1 MLFCLLIFVQEKKN
15 QTNSTQCKVATST
28 PPTKSETSSQVIAKN
43 PQPKTKVQQPNNNLT
58 NTNTRKES
66 VKTNNYKGS
75 NKVVNNM
82 VFESTQNPAAR
93 EDFEATG
100 SENFLVKH
108 KKQQQ

>member
-1 MLFCLLIFVQEKKN
+1 M
-15 QTNSTQCKVATST
+15 TS
-28 PPTKSETSSQVIAKN
+28 
-43 PQPKTKVQQPNNNLT
+43 
-58 NTNTRKES
+58 
-66 VKTNNYKGS
+66 YKGN

-100 SENFLVKH
+100 NENFLVKH

>member
-1 MLFCLLIFVQEKKN
+1 MV
-15 QTNSTQCKVATST
+15 
-28 PPTKSETSSQVIAKN
+28 AKN
-43 PQPKTKVQQPNNNLT
+43 TQVKTKVQQQTNNPA
-58 NTNTRKES
+58 NTRKEAI
-66 VKTNNYKGS
+66 KINNYKGN

-108 KKQQQ
+108 KKQQP

>member
-1 MLFCLLIFVQEKKN
+1 MLFCFFYQEKKT
-15 QTNSTQCKVATST
+15 QASSTPSKVAST
-28 PPTKSETSSQVIAKN
+28 PPTKTESTPQIIAKN
-43 PQPKTKVQQPNNNLT
+43 TQPKTKVQQSNNNL
-58 NTNTRKES
+58 TNTRKES
-66 VKTNNYKGS
+66 VKTNNYKGN

>member
-1 MLFCLLIFVQEKKN
+1 LFQEKKN
-15 QTNSTQCKVATST
+15 QTNSAQSKISST
-28 PPTKSETSSQVIAKN
+28 PIKNETSQTTTKN
-43 PQPKTKVQQPNNNLT
+43 AQPKTKVQQSNNNVT
-58 NTNTRKES
+58 NTSRKES
-66 VKTNNYKGS
+66 VKSSNYKGN

-108 KKQQQ
+108 KKQQ

>member
-1 MLFCLLIFVQEKKN
+1 MHLQEKKI
-15 QTNSTQCKVATST
+15 QTSSTQSKVISAPPIKTET
-28 PPTKSETSSQVIAKN
+28 PQVVAKN
-43 PQPKTKVQQPNNNLT
+43 TQPKAKVQQPVNNLT
-58 NTNTRKES
+58 TNIRKECLQ
-66 VKTNNYKGS
+66 KTNNYKGN

>member
-1 MLFCLLIFVQEKKN
+1 MLFFLYQEKK
-15 QTNSTQCKVATST
+15 TQASST
-28 PPTKSETSSQVIAKN
+28 PSKVTSATPVKTESTSQLIAKN
-43 PQPKTKVQQPNNNLT
+43 AQTKTKVQQPNNNL
-58 NTNTRKES
+58 TNTRKES
-66 VKTNNYKGS
+66 VKTNNYKGN

-108 KKQQQ
+108 KKQQ

>member
-1 MLFCLLIFVQEKKN
+1 M
-15 QTNSTQCKVATST
+15 
-28 PPTKSETSSQVIAKN
+28 PTKTETTSQVVAKN
-43 PQPKTKVQQPNNNLT
+43 VQTKTKVQQPNLT
-58 NTNTRKES
+58 NSNIRKES
-66 VKTNNYKGS
+66 VKSNNFKG
-75 NKVVNNM
+75 NKIVNNM

>member
-1 MLFCLLIFVQEKKN
+1 MVGAPTKTE
-15 QTNSTQCKVATST
+15 ATS
-28 PPTKSETSSQVIAKN
+28 QVVNKN
-43 PQPKTKVQQPNNNLT
+43 VQTKTKLQQPNLT
-58 NTNTRKES
+58 NSNTRKES
-66 VKTNNYKGS
+66 VKSNNYKG

>member
-1 MLFCLLIFVQEKKN
+1 M
-15 QTNSTQCKVATST
+15 STSSS
-28 PPTKSETSSQVIAKN
+28 PPTKTEVIPTIVTKN
-43 PQPKTKVQQPNNNLT
+43 AQIKTKVQQPNNNNVT
-58 NTNTRKES
+58 NTTRKEP
-66 VKTNNYKGS
+66 VKVNNYKGN

-108 KKQQQ
+108 KKQHPYA

>member
-1 MLFCLLIFVQEKKN
+1 
-15 QTNSTQCKVATST
+15 
-28 PPTKSETSSQVIAKN
+28 VI
-43 PQPKTKVQQPNNNLT
+43 
-58 NTNTRKES
+58 
-66 VKTNNYKGS
+66 NYKGN

-108 KKQQQ
+108 KKQHAYDIHQI

>member
-1 MLFCLLIFVQEKKN
+1 M
-15 QTNSTQCKVATST
+15 
-28 PPTKSETSSQVIAKN
+28 PTKTEMLPQLIAKN
-43 PQPKTKVQQPNNNLT
+43 TQPKTKVQQSNNNLT
-58 NTNTRKES
+58 NSTTRKEP
-66 VKTNNYKGS
+66 VKTNNYKGN

>member
-1 MLFCLLIFVQEKKN
+1 MV
-15 QTNSTQCKVATST
+15 ST
-28 PPTKSETSSQVIAKN
+28 PPTKTETISQIVANNNKN
-43 PQPKTKVQQPNNNLT
+43 TQPKTKVQQLNNNLT
-58 NTNTRKES
+58 NTVRKET
-66 VKTNNYKGS
+66 VKTINYKGN

-108 KKQQQ
+108 KKQQ

>member
-1 MLFCLLIFVQEKKN
+1 V
-15 QTNSTQCKVATST
+15 
-28 PPTKSETSSQVIAKN
+28 
-43 PQPKTKVQQPNNNLT
+43 
-58 NTNTRKES
+58 
-66 VKTNNYKGS
+66 NNYKGN

-108 KKQQQ
+108 KKQHTYDIILIKFITMYSQIFYFLIL

>member
-1 MLFCLLIFVQEKKN
+1 MV
-15 QTNSTQCKVATST
+15 
-28 PPTKSETSSQVIAKN
+28 AKN
-43 PQPKTKVQQPNNNLT
+43 TPAKTKVQQQPNNLA
-58 NTNTRKES
+58 NTRKEAI
-66 VKTNNYKGS
+66 KTNNYKGN

>member
-1 MLFCLLIFVQEKKN
+1 M
-15 QTNSTQCKVATST
+15 
-28 PPTKSETSSQVIAKN
+28 AKN
-43 PQPKTKVQQPNNNLT
+43 AQPKAKTQQPNSIA
-58 NTNTRKES
+58 TNTRKES
-66 VKTNNYKGS
+66 LKTTNYKGS
-75 NKVVNNM
+75 TKVVNNM

>member
-1 MLFCLLIFVQEKKN
+1 MITQIVVK
-15 QTNSTQCKVATST
+15 ST
-28 PPTKSETSSQVIAKN
+28 
-43 PQPKTKVQQPNNNLT
+43 QPKTKVQQPNNNLT
-58 NTNTRKES
+58 SATTRKES
-66 VKTNNYKGS
+66 VKTNNYKGN

>member
-1 MLFCLLIFVQEKKN
+1 V
-15 QTNSTQCKVATST
+15 
-28 PPTKSETSSQVIAKN
+28 
-43 PQPKTKVQQPNNNLT
+43 
-58 NTNTRKES
+58 
-66 VKTNNYKGS
+66 NNYKGN

-108 KKQQQ
+108 KKQHPYASNL

>member
-1 MLFCLLIFVQEKKN
+1 MSAL
-15 QTNSTQCKVATST
+15 
-28 PPTKSETSSQVIAKN
+28 PTKSDPVSQIVTNSSKN
-43 PQPKTKVQQPNNNLT
+43 TQPKTKVQQLNNNLT
-58 NTNTRKES
+58 NTVRKEP
-66 VKTNNYKGS
+66 VKTNNYKGN

-108 KKQQQ
+108 KKQQ